1 MARYSWPNNA
11 GPYRTIDSLRYPW
24 VNSPVVPI
32 PHEYRDFSA
41 SGYAGPSNV
50 TQMESAR
57 ERRRDHISGPTRERW
72 FWQRLKTFISAY
84 LVSARDFLL
93 IFDQIPSL
101 TRTATQNISPIRIPH
116 IVSCSHPIG
125 RLSRIG
131 HVPSLMA
138 RQFRMPVGPVSRI
151 INVFINSVCIIC
163 SFRTDVAQSC

>member
-24 VNSPVVPI
+24 VNSPVVPPI

-50 TQMESAR
+50 TQMEPGVSPR

-84 LVSARDFLL
+84 LVSVRDFLL
-93 IFDQIPSL
+93 IFDQISSL
-101 TRTATQNISPIRIPH
+101 TRTATPTITPIRIPH

-131 HVPSLMA
+131 HVPSLA
-138 RQFRMPVGPVSRI
+138 RQFRMLVGPISCI
-151 INVFINSVCIIC
+151 INVLINSIL
-163 SFRTDVAQSC
+163 RNM